1 MKTSVSQGA
10 PAKEKRGAASL
21 QRLRVV
27 LVEENALLRAGLR
40 AALWAFGIIVVGEAL
55 DANEAVA
62 LVSQLSPAAVII
74 GLPAK
79 RGCGIEATR
88 RLGAVAPMTPVMV
101 LADSTEREDVT
112 AAIMAGARGYM
123 LKDAQQE
130 AIAGAVRAVASG
142 DSVVSSSIAS
152 HLFDR
157 IRNGTITNGE
167 GESGSKLR
175 ATLTDREIDV
185 LKLIASGHENSEI
198 AGALNIS
205 PSTAKNH
212 TASIL
217 AKLGS
222 RQPHPGR
229 GLRGPLRNRLV
240 ETDLGRP
247 AHAIGAIRSI
257 YVPPTRG

>member
-1 MKTSVSQGA
+1 MQTSVSQGA
-10 PAKEKRGAASL
+10 PVKEKRGPASL
-21 QRLRVV
+21 SRLRVV

-40 AALWAFGIIVVGEAL
+40 AALLAFGITVAGEAL
-55 DANEAVA
+55 DVDEAVA

-88 RLGAVAPMTPVMV
+88 RLSAVAPTTPVMV
-101 LADSTEREDVT
+101 LADSTEPEDVT

-152 HLFDR
+152 HLLDR
-157 IRNGTITNGE
+157 IRNGTIENGE

-175 ATLTDREIDV
+175 DTLTDREIEV
-185 LKLIASGHENSEI
+185 LKLVAAGRKNSEI
-198 AGALNIS
+198 ARALNIS
-205 PSTAKNH
+205 PSTVKNH
-212 TASIL
+212 AASIL
-217 AKLGS
+217 AKLS
-222 RQPHPGR
+222 
-229 GLRGPLRNRLV
+229 LDNRV
-240 ETDLGRP
+240 QAAVYAVRCGI
-247 AHAIGAIRSI
+247 A
-257 YVPPTRG
+257 